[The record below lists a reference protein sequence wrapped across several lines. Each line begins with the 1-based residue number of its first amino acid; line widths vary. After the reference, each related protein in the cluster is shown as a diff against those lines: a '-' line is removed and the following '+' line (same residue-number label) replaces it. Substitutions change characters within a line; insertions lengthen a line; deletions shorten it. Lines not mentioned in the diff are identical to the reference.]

1 MNGMKGA
8 NCSVHLE
15 NWDILHGLC
24 KD

>member
-15 NWDILHGLC
+15 NWDNVHGLC